1 MVINWIPLLVALF
14 FGLIPPRCLIKGEVR
29 YLTFEDMWT
38 KAIRPMHGDHRRR
51 RWWKLP
57 LVWMDPFRGFVTA
70 YYVLEAFP
78 KPPRGSGIPP
88 FRYLS
93 AIAVTL
99 LICLWMQ
106 TVGRRAAG
114 ETISPT
120 AFLAG
125 IIVIVLPPEVSLPVL
140 VVGLATIVAVRDYAF
155 GYYAAALICAG
166 LGYFSMGANLK
177 LIAPVALILLPVTVN
192 WIRGTRLVVPVR
204 C

>member
-29 YLTFEDMWT
+29 YLTFEDIWT

-57 LVWMDPFRGFVTA
+57 LVWIDPIRGLVTA

-78 KPPRGSGIPP
+78 KPLRGSGIPP
-88 FRYLS
+88 YPYLS

-99 LICLWMQ
+99 LACLWMQ
-106 TVGRRAAG
+106 TVGRRATG

-120 AFLAG
+120 GFLAG
-125 IIVIVLPPEVSLPVL
+125 MITIVLPLEVSLPVL
-140 VVGLATIVAVRDYAF
+140 VVGLATIVAVREYAH
-155 GYYAAALICAG
+155 GYYAAALVGAA
-166 LGYFSMGANLK
+166 LGYLSMGANLK
-177 LIAPVALILLPVTVN
+177 LIAPIALILLPVTVN